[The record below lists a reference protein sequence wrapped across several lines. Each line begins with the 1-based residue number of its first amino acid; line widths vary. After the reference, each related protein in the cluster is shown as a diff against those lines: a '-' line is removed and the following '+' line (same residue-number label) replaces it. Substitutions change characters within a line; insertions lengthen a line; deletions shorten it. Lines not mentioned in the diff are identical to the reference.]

1 MSARSFLT
9 YHVWCRTDALA
20 PDQHLVTVFAVP
32 ASSAEGAEAT
42 SESRLFVS
50 CELAASE
57 GELMTRAMTR
67 RLVDAGHTVGQV
79 TVLEPSKD

>member
-1 MSARSFLT
+1 MTARSFLT

-32 ASSAEGAEAT
+32 ASSSEGAEAT

-50 CELAASE
+50 GELAASE
-57 GELMTRAMTR
+57 SAQMTRAMTR

-79 TVLEPSKD
+79 TVLEPPKD